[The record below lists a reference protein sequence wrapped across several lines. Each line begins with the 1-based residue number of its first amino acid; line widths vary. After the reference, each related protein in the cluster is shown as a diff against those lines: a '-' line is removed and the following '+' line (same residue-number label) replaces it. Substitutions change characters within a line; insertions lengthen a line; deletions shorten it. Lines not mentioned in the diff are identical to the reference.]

1 MYYGNEEVIGKYKV
15 VDYTKPNQPNTL
27 ITDNP
32 REAVWEANRRPNR
45 EIVNVCGERNFYKDS
60 NGKWHPI
67 L

>member
-60 NGKWHPI
+60 DGKWHTI